1 MQKWKLALMVV
12 GVGLVAGVAQAQDA
26 IAVVTNI
33 AVIGPRVQ
41 TESHEIT
48 IEDWSLDGGNC
59 VVAVFTA
66 EWGVDFTAS
75 FGGQEMHLVEST
87 NTDHRAWIGY
97 LINPSVSSGDLVM
110 TMNREGGNRISHA
123 YAVFSL
129 SGVGSVADSD
139 TRTSNG
145 TLGYTTELEGGHVIG
160 VAINNN
166 WNGPAPTVSGR
177 PDQVLVSQAV
187 DGNCSIV
194 IAHGAIPDAG
204 SYTDNYQGNVLAAA
218 TIAFERRGPPAGT
231 LIIVR

>member
-1 MQKWKLALMVV
+1 MMVCA
-12 GVGLVAGVAQAQDA
+12 GLVAGVAQAQDA
-26 IAVVTNI
+26 ITVVTNI
-33 AVIGPRVQ
+33 AVIGPNV
-41 TESHEIT
+41 TSVSHEIT
-48 IEDWSLDGGNC
+48 IEDWSLNGGNC
-59 VVAVFTA
+59 VVAVFSA
-66 EWGVDFTAS
+66 EWGVDFSAS
-75 FGGQEMHLVEST
+75 FGGQEMYLVEST
-87 NTDHRAWIGY
+87 NTNHRAWIGY
-97 LINPSVSSGDLVM
+97 LINPSVSTGDLVM
-110 TMNREGGNRISHA
+110 TVNRSGGNRISHA

-166 WNGPAPTVSGR
+166 WNGPAPTISGR

-187 DGNCSIV
+187 DANCAIL

-218 TIAFERRGPPAGT
+218 TIALERRGPPAGT
-231 LIIVR
+231 VLIIK